1 MRRGRRLL
9 RSPLLHFLLVGALL
23 AALRAALWPVPPAAP
38 PPVVV
43 DRATVDRLAQDWAQ
57 STGRPPTAAEL
68 DELVQDEVDQELLV
82 REALALGLQRTDA
95 VVQRRLI
102 QNQRFLEQETGASP
116 AAGGDGPASDATLL
130 ERALALGLERT
141 DVVVRRRL
149 VERMREILLAN
160 APAEPAPPAATRS
173 SETWLRLS
181 QIHVARAGDD
191 EAGARARAQA
201 LASRLRAE
209 GRSPDDPSVASLG
222 DPFLIPFTL
231 PPTSSERLA
240 ARFGPTFARAA
251 EALPVGVWSDPI
263 PSAYGLHIVFVH
275 ERFQRPAGRP
285 PASGRTQEGDAA
297 SIQEA
302 LQILRRG
309 VDVIRYDR
317 EAPPREPEPGT
328 AG

>member
-9 RSPLLHFLLVGALL
+9 RSPLLHFLVVGALL
-23 AALRAALWPVPPAAP
+23 AALRAALWPPVPPAAP

-43 DRATVDRLAQDWAQ
+43 DRATIDRLAQDWAR
-57 STGRPPTAAEL
+57 SSGRPPTEAEL
-68 DELVQDEVDQELLV
+68 DGLVQDEVDQELLV

-102 QNQRFLEQETGASP
+102 QNQRFLEQETGGSAT
-116 AAGGDGPASDATLL
+116 AGADADLL

-160 APAEPAPPAATRS
+160 APVEPAPPAATRS

-240 ARFGPTFARAA
+240 ARFGPAFARAA

-263 PSAYGLHIVFVH
+263 PSAYGLHVVFVH
-275 ERFQRPAGRP
+275 ERFRRPAGRP

-317 EAPPREPEPGT
+317 EAPPRQPEPGT